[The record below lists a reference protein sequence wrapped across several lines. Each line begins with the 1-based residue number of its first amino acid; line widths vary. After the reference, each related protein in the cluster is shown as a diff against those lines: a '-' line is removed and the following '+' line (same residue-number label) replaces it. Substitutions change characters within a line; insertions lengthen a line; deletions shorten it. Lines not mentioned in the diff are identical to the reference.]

1 MWLQASRTD
10 CPVRARL
17 ATTPACPRTT
27 SRRLCHGI
35 PYRRVGG
42 RSAVERTAVEFQAGA
57 PVGVVSAEAHEQLQV
72 TECPEAELVKARIP
86 DALRATGVMFTSV
99 APRRLTRRRRPR

>member
-1 MWLQASRTD
+1 
-10 CPVRARL
+10 
-17 ATTPACPRTT
+17 
-27 SRRLCHGI
+27 
-35 PYRRVGG
+35 
-42 RSAVERTAVEFQAGA
+42 VEFQAGA

-99 APRRLTRRRRPR
+99 APQRLDSSTAASMSLRPTPFPRQCRSTTTGSRLQR